1 MNCVIETCDR
11 EVNKAGRRCTGHE
24 SRWRRGVRSPEM
36 ELPLRS
42 KGRRGLN
49 DCSVDN
55 CYNPVWC
62 RTWCKKHYAR
72 WLRVGDTDSRP
83 TPTVPTRLRMY
94 GLDEDRYRALLV
106 AQGHAC
112 AICERAFSNEVRPCI
127 DHDHACCPDTL
138 SCGQCVRGILCGNC
152 NKGIGML
159 REDARVFA
167 NAMKYL
173 KFETHICLQAY
184 AHEARKS

>member
-1 MNCVIETCDR
+1 M
-11 EVNKAGRRCTGHE
+11 
-24 SRWRRGVRSPEM
+24 
-36 ELPLRS
+36 
-42 KGRRGLN
+42 
-49 DCSVDN
+49 DN
-55 CYNPVWC
+55 CYQVTWC

-83 TPTVPTRLRMY
+83 LPAIPIRLKNH

-127 DHDHACCPDTL
+127 DHDHACCPYGK
-138 SCGQCVRGILCGNC
+138 SCGQCVRGILCGGC

-159 REDARVFA
+159 QEDARVFA

-173 KFETHICLQAY
+173 KF
-184 AHEARKS
+184 